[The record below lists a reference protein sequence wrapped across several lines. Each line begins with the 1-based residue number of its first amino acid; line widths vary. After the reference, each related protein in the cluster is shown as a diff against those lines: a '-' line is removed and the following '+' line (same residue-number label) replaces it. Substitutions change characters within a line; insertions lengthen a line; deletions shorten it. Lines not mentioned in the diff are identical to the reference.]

1 MPKVEA
7 DTGPL
12 QKTSHSIGAT
22 KPHKSTESHDDGRMV
37 QYLSENFGNIDF
49 LPSILHILHI
59 WFIGYYRI
67 LWAVFFLKPKWPQ
80 LTHTNPANRWP
91 ICPSRKS
98 GQNPIDMGKTSFLPI
113 SPSAFKRLFVHHQW
127 RILFARIMPELCSV
141 NSITITIITITSHH
155 YRLHKPM
162 NCTHEHPKKIDNRKL
177 CYHLQ

>member
-67 LWAVFFLKPKWPQ
+67 LWAVFFLETQVAPVD
-80 LTHTNPANRWP
+80 THQ
-91 ICPSRKS
+91 SRKS
-98 GQNPIDMGKTSFLPI
+98 VAGAHPARLVLPIDMGSLLPPHL
-113 SPSAFKRLFVHHQW
+113 SSAFKRLFVHHQW
-127 RILFARIMPELCSV
+127 WILFARIMPELCTV
-141 NSITITIITITSHH
+141 NSITITITSHH

-162 NCTHEHPKKIDNRKL
+162 NCTHEHPKKIDNNRKL